1 MINIYDLDL
10 DNVLLKN
17 HVKVFEFMIWHT
29 ELNKAQSI
37 IFDKVHG
44 HDKENM
50 TEPNIYVCFILIN
63 SNIFNTFIILINKSL
78 I

>member
-1 MINIYDLDL
+1 
-10 DNVLLKN
+10 
-17 HVKVFEFMIWHT
+17 MIWHT
-29 ELNKAQSI
+29 ELNTAQSI
-37 IFDKVHG
+37 IFDKVDG

-63 SNIFNTFIILINKSL
+63 SNIFNTFIILINKFL